1 MKKFN
6 DFLMKDET
14 FVLLIAGAA
23 AAIFAGT
30 YMFINFNVGAF
41 NEVSVTAMLSDGLN
55 GGDYSAAAGFAAG
68 FLIARI
74 LEGPLVGLLDIGG
87 ALQTGVGIG
96 IPALLLSAGITFPLS
111 NFFVSLL
118 CGALI
123 GLVLGI
129 VIILIRKFVPEGVSV
144 GGTDVM
150 MGAGNRTGRF
160 LGPLIIVAACSY
172 NPWVGI
178 GSIIGAAI
186 FYKWGKDITGG
197 AIIGAMI
204 LGAIFL

>member
-96 IPALLLSAGITFPLS
+96 IPAVLLSAGITFPLS

-129 VIILIRKFVPEGVSV
+129 VIIGLEAGWIYAYKAGWQVSTGFIVQSAFLAMSLLLVGYFIFREALTWNKVVGVAICLVGLIFINLK
-144 GGTDVM
+144 
-150 MGAGNRTGRF
+150 
-160 LGPLIIVAACSY
+160 
-172 NPWVGI
+172 
-178 GSIIGAAI
+178 
-186 FYKWGKDITGG
+186 
-197 AIIGAMI
+197 
-204 LGAIFL
+204 

>member
-1 MKKFN
+1 MKKLN
-6 DFLMKDET
+6 DFLMKDST
-14 FVLLIAGAA
+14 FILLIAGTA

-30 YMFINFNVGAF
+30 YMFITLGTGAF
-41 NEVSVTAMLSDGLN
+41 NEVSIVAMLSDGLN

-68 FLIARI
+68 FLVARI

-87 ALQTGVGIG
+87 SLMTGVGIG
-96 IPALLLSAGITFPLS
+96 IPALLLSTGVTWPLG
-111 NFFVSLL
+111 NFFVALL
-118 CGALI
+118 FGAVV
-123 GLVLGI
+123 GAVLGI
-129 VIILIRKFVPEGVSV
+129 VIMLIRKFVPQGVAV
-144 GGTDVM
+144 GGTDIM

-160 LGPLIIVAACSY
+160 LGPMVVIAACMY

-178 GSIIGAAI
+178 GSIVGAAI

-197 AIIGAMI
+197 AILGAMI